1 MGKLIWNQWG
11 RLLAITSAVSSF
23 WAYFFRKFF
32 WDMVGGT
39 LGPAGLVPGKN
50 TQPLVN
56 LVVLFPLLQ
65 TFTMVL
71 GLFALALEMPLPILV
86 NTAVHRSILLR
97 IIIYFMAGSVGIMVY
112 QTVDCAIYFIIT
124 SAVYAVALLK
134 GETISVIGEGRDGV
148 VSV

>member
-11 RLLAITSAVSSF
+11 RLLAITSAVYMIWASF

-112 QTVDCAIYFIIT
+112 Q
-124 SAVYAVALLK
+124 